1 LWVVS
6 VGDSGD
12 GKSPGADCLMRD
24 VLPTLERQM
33 IGDFPDRLRDWQTA
47 SEFDKAALKRWKEE
61 LREAQEKKKPL
72 PVMPRPTVSDIAPE
86 RPRLIQHDVTIEQI
100 GTILH
105 TAAPKGLLV
114 TRDEIA
120 GWFQGMDAY
129 NPAARAFWIEAYGGR
144 PYKIERRSHSHQ
156 PIEIARLAVAL
167 YGGTQ
172 PERLSALTTG
182 PEDGLFSRILWAWP
196 DPIPFRLG
204 EAAPGVAWA
213 IEALDKLREL
223 DLALGDPP
231 SPIFMPLTP
240 NAQQLM
246 IKFAR
251 EMAADLKQSGGLL
264 RSAYG
269 KARGAAL
276 RLSLVL
282 EWLWFCGESGIAM
295 PPDVISAKAF
305 VAATTLVGEYFMP
318 MAERVFGDAAASS
331 DERGAATLA
340 RWIFK
345 QKPEEV
351 HVRHLLRE
359 VRLPGLRS
367 AEQIKGAAK
376 LLVDADWL
384 RAPNIG
390 FGPQSKVAYAV
401 NPRLWEDGNG

>member
-1 LWVVS
+1 
-6 VGDSGD
+6 
-12 GKSPGADCLMRD
+12 
-24 VLPTLERQM
+24 
-33 IGDFPDRLRDWQTA
+33 
-47 SEFDKAALKRWKEE
+47 
-61 LREAQEKKKPL
+61 
-72 PVMPRPTVSDIAPE
+72 MPR
-86 RPRLIQHDVTIEQI
+86 LLQYDVTIEQI

-120 GWFQGMDAY
+120 GWLAGMDAY
-129 NPAARAFWIEAYGGR
+129 NPASRAFWIESYGGR
-144 PYKIERRSHSHQ
+144 PYKIERRSHSRE
-156 PIEIARLAVAL
+156 PIQIPRLAVAL

-172 PERLSALTTG
+172 PERLSEFTAG
-182 PEDGLFSRILWAWP
+182 VNDGLFSRILWAWP
-196 DPIPFRLG
+196 DAIPFRLG
-204 EAAPGVAWA
+204 EEAPGVAWA
-213 IEALDKLREL
+213 IEALDRLREL
-223 DLALGDPP
+223 DLAPGDPP

-240 NAQQLM
+240 DAQQLM
-246 IKFAR
+246 VKFAQ
-251 EMAADLKQSGGLL
+251 EMAASLKESGGLL

-282 EWLWFCGESGIAM
+282 EWLWFCGETGMAM
-295 PPDVISAKAF
+295 PPDVISVKAL
-305 VAATTLVGEYFMP
+305 VAATTLVDEYFMP
-318 MAERVFGDAAASS
+318 MAERVFGDAAASD

-345 QKPEEV
+345 QRPEEV

-359 VRLPGLRS
+359 VRLPGLRA

-390 FGPQSKVAYAV
+390 FGPQSKVAYAI
-401 NPRLWEDGNG
+401 NPRLWKDGNG